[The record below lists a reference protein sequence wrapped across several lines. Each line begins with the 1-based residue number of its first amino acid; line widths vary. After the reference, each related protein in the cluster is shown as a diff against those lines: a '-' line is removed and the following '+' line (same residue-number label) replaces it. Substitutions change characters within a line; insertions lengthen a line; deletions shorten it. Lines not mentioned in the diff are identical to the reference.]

1 MLFNSYEFLLFF
13 LPAVLVGY
21 FALGGYRLAS
31 RLHGNDRLAIAFLV
45 AASFFFYAW
54 WRAEYVWL
62 LAVSIAVNYSVGRA
76 IVRGASRQAP
86 TQILLVLGIA
96 FDLILLG
103 YFKYANFFLDNVASL
118 AGAVPLHLDVILP
131 IGISFFTFTQIA
143 FLVDAAKGKAAEP
156 DPLNYSLF
164 VTYFPHLLAGP
175 ILHHR
180 EMMPQFADPTTKRV
194 DWDNV
199 ARGLVLL
206 AIGLGKKVL
215 IADTLALQANDA
227 FGSVHPI
234 TFGDA
239 WLGILCYTLQIYFDF
254 SGYTDMALGMALM
267 MNIRLPQNFDSPYR
281 QRNLQEFWR
290 HWHMTLTRFLRDYVY
305 IPIGGNRHGE
315 AWTACAIVI
324 TFLLG
329 GLWHGA
335 NWTFVIW
342 GLMNGLG
349 LVLLRAWG
357 AVGVRLPGFLAWLVT
372 FLFVNIAWVFFRAP
386 DLTTAGWYLAA
397 LRGSG
402 GFEGFHLV
410 AAPMTLATLAAACV
424 IAAWPRN
431 SNRIAAEMSFGWKL
445 QAATALLLAAGILSL
460 SNPTDFLYFN
470 F

>member
-76 IVRGASRQAP
+76 IVRGAARQAP
-86 TQILLVLGIA
+86 TQTLLVLGIA

-254 SGYTDMALGMALM
+254 SGYTDMARGLAQIMGFRLM
-267 MNIRLPQNFDSPYR
+267 LNFNNPYVA
-281 QRNLQEFWR
+281 
-290 HWHMTLTRFLRDYVY
+290 T
-305 IPIGGNRHGE
+305 
-315 AWTACAIVI
+315 
-324 TFLLG
+324 
-329 GLWHGA
+329 
-335 NWTFVIW
+335 
-342 GLMNGLG
+342 GLG
-349 LVLLRAWG
+349 
-357 AVGVRLPGFLAWLVT
+357 
-372 FLFVNIAWVFFRAP
+372 
-386 DLTTAGWYLAA
+386 
-397 LRGSG
+397 
-402 GFEGFHLV
+402 
-410 AAPMTLATLAAACV
+410 
-424 IAAWPRN
+424 
-431 SNRIAAEMSFGWKL
+431 
-445 QAATALLLAAGILSL
+445 
-460 SNPTDFLYFN
+460 
-470 F
+470 